1 MRRWWLLGLLIGG
14 CDDGGEGAQPVADA
28 ASMDAAIR
36 ADGAPGDDATRPGPD
51 GDLSDVAPAADAG
64 GDAAADA
71 GAPPFGDPDCDPLV
85 PEVCAMPWPS
95 NLYLAPDEARD
106 TGYTLTFGAT
116 SLPANRT
123 RQHIDPAPY
132 LRADGYSVGTPIL
145 AVFANLDAAN
155 LPDEA
160 GIADSLAEDAPVVLL
175 EDAGA
180 AGLRRVPYF
189 TELDRRDDTDA
200 KTLYVRPAEILK
212 EGTRY
217 VVGFRGLVDAAGD
230 PIAPSPAFAALRDG
244 LAEGDAQLGPRV
256 AGFETAFADLATAGV
271 DRATLQLAWDFTTQ
285 SCDSIH
291 GALLHMR
298 TDAADRVGAEGPEL
312 IVDTV
317 ERFTPEQHP
326 HIALRIVGRFRV
338 PNYLKEDGT
347 FQDATGY
354 VLNLGEDGL
363 PAADGWREPE
373 FVVRI
378 PHTALDGTPHGL
390 LQYGHGLNG
399 TWNQVEEGH
408 HDRTAAEFGYIY
420 FGASMTGMSS
430 PDVAG
435 IVGILYDISRFPWLG
450 HKLHQGLLE
459 SILLPRAMMH
469 RLTALPEVAEAGV
482 VVDADRVFWEGD
494 SQGGIYGASHVAL
507 SPEVTRGMLGV
518 PGQNYSTMLQRSV
531 DFDPFFFVIDTSYPD
546 PKDQAVLLAL
556 LQTLWDSADPVSY
569 YRHLSADPFPGDA
582 PNAVLL
588 APAKGDWQVP
598 LLTVETVARTDV
610 GVALMENYDDE
621 RAVPLVEPVAYPR
634 QGSAIVNWHYGN
646 PWPPAGNVPP
656 NDAVG
661 DPHGEPR
668 KDGDYRRQ
676 MIHFFE
682 TGEVIDVCGGGLCP
696 PSE

>member
-1 MRRWWLLGLLIGG
+1 MRRWWLLGLLVWG
-14 CDDGGEGAQPVADA
+14 CDDG
-28 ASMDAAIR
+28 
-36 ADGAPGDDATRPGPD
+36 DGAD
-51 GDLSDVAPAADAG
+51 PAADAG
-64 GDAAADA
+64 RMDAAVQVDASVAADAAMPEDAARDAAPMRDAAADA
-71 GAPPFGDPDCDPLV
+71 AVDAAPPPFGDPDCDPLV

-95 NLYLAPDEARD
+95 NLYLAPDEGRD

-116 SLPANRT
+116 SLPANRM

-132 LRADGYSVGTPIL
+132 LRADGYSLGTPL
-145 AVFANLDAAN
+145 LVVFPNLDAAN

-160 GIADSLAEDAPVVLL
+160 GIADSLSEDAPIVLL
-175 EDAGA
+175 EDAGD

-200 KTLYVRPAEILK
+200 RTLYVRPAEILK

-230 PIAPSPAFAALRDG
+230 PVAPSPAFVALRDG
-244 LAEGDAQLGPRV
+244 LAEGDDQLGPRV
-256 AGFETAFADLATAGV
+256 ARFEAAFADLATAGV
-271 DRATLQLAWDFTTQ
+271 ERGDLQLAWDFHTQ
-285 SCDSIH
+285 SCDSVH

-298 TDAADRVGAEGPEL
+298 ADAAERTGAEGPEL

-317 ERFTPEQHP
+317 ERFTPEQHE

-338 PNYLKEDGT
+338 PDYLKEDGV

-399 TWNQVEEGH
+399 TWNQVEAGH
-408 HDRTAAEFGYIY
+408 HDRTAAEYGYIY

-469 RLTALPEVAEAGV
+469 RLAALPEVADAGV
-482 VVDADRVFWEGD
+482 VIDPDRVFWEGD

-556 LQTLWDSADPVSY
+556 VQTLWDSADPVSY

-582 PNAVLL
+582 PNSVLL

-598 LLTVETVARTDV
+598 LVTVETVARTDV
-610 GVALMENYDDE
+610 GVALMDNYDDA
-621 RAVPLVEPVAYPR
+621 RAVPLVDPVAYPH

-646 PWPPAGNVPP
+646 PWPPAGNLPP
-656 NDAVG
+656 EDAIG
-661 DPHGEPR
+661 DPHGKPR
-668 KDGDYRRQ
+668 KDDDYRRQ